1 MLLEHVLGPGA
12 VPDAADQAVNKAAR
26 AANSPLLRISTPNS
40 GPHIWLHWKK
50 KNLRAEMLIARPF
63 IPGRGPGICI
73 SQAPREPPGQED
85 FRQKHKNN
93 ASALAALQRLTE
105 YVLRGTF
112 RRGLFSKY

>member
-1 MLLEHVLGPGA
+1 MNLHPQQRPSHLAALE
-12 VPDAADQAVNKAAR
+12 
-26 AANSPLLRISTPNS
+26 
-40 GPHIWLHWKK
+40 K

-93 ASALAALQRLTE
+93 ASGLAALQRLTE